1 MPGVFAGQGS
11 GKTDEASFTRGV
23 DRLARR
29 PDTAGVRR
37 NTNDPAIPAL
47 DHTRQHHVMHIQGA
61 NQIDIDN
68 LAPEF
73 RISFQKWTKQIP
85 ACVIDKNIDPAQ
97 CFFDL

>member
-1 MPGVFAGQGS
+1 
-11 GKTDEASFTRGV
+11 
-23 DRLARR
+23 
-29 PDTAGVRR
+29 
-37 NTNDPAIPAL
+37 
-47 DHTRQHHVMHIQGA
+47 MHIQGA